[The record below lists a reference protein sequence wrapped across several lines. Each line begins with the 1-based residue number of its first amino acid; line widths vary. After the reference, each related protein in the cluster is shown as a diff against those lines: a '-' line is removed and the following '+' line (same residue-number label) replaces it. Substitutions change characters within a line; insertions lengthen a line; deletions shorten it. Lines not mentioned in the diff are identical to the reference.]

1 MRLARLSTALLSRPE
16 RCIPTRPQTVALGAA
31 RSLRQPPHV
40 FLGAEPRYDD
50 YRELSLAPALIGGP
64 VASAAAVHQLA
75 ITVGGFVTHGETIML
90 IVPRTDA
97 LVVEAKVAP
106 QDIDHVHAGQQ
117 AFVRLTAFNEVSG
130 TVTRVA
136 ADRTKEQQKPTWRSA
151 ASRH

>member
-1 MRLARLSTALLSRPE
+1 
-16 RCIPTRPQTVALGAA
+16 
-31 RSLRQPPHV
+31 
-40 FLGAEPRYDD
+40 
-50 YRELSLAPALIGGP
+50 
-64 VASAAAVHQLA
+64 
-75 ITVGGFVTHGETIML
+75 ML
-90 IVPRTDA
+90 IASGTDA

-117 AFVRLTAFNEVSG
+117 AFVRLTAFNQRTTPEVSG